1 MLKKI
6 KYWLSSEKLWKKI
19 IAYALLIGLLYL
31 LKDFAFIFLLTFL
44 FAYLF
49 YSLAKF
55 ISEFLRSK
63 FSTDK
68 KILKYLTSI
77 NFIVSVL
84 YVLFIIL
91 VVYFVSNLIPLLIK
105 ELSNL
110 AQHLP
115 LIWEYIQQI
124 TEPLKQVQHTKEIVS
139 SDLDKLMNEKNIE
152 IIVNIVNHIKHFGGE
167 LMKGVIA
174 FILSYFFVIDRKKL
188 HKYLEWIKTSSLSF
202 LYEEYAF
209 LFKKI
214 AKWFLLVFRAQLK
227 IAIVLMKL
235 NFIFQKKIKIK
246 KELKRYNHT
255 KVFL

>member
-63 FSTDK
+63 FFTDK

-77 NFIVSVL
+77 NYIVSVL
-84 YVLFIIL
+84 YVLFIVL
-91 VVYFVSNLIPLLIK
+91 VVYLVSNLIPLLIK

-115 LIWEYIQQI
+115 LI
-124 TEPLKQVQHTKEIVS
+124 
-139 SDLDKLMNEKNIE
+139 
-152 IIVNIVNHIKHFGGE
+152 
-167 LMKGVIA
+167 
-174 FILSYFFVIDRKKL
+174 
-188 HKYLEWIKTSSLSF
+188 
-202 LYEEYAF
+202 
-209 LFKKI
+209 
-214 AKWFLLVFRAQLK
+214 
-227 IAIVLMKL
+227 
-235 NFIFQKKIKIK
+235 
-246 KELKRYNHT
+246 
-255 KVFL
+255 